1 MRRARIGLCLSLI
14 LAVVGGVASCST
26 STDIEGSPVTTTQ
39 KAPRPT
45 DPLDSD
51 ALVSGSEAV
60 AQLQALVNSMLA
72 AQDPCAVLTQRDIKE
87 NRLDPS
93 LFTSAAA
100 RRVVAKGL
108 VDVYDHLI
116 TISPAAITSA
126 LQSQKAVLIEVL
138 AVVDQYANDPSGTK
152 ATKEIDRLVNAPGYL
167 AAQTQL
173 TSWVSANCR

>member
-1 MRRARIGLCLSLI
+1 MTRVRIGLV
-14 LAVVGGVASCST
+14 LAVVVALGGAVASCST
-26 STDIEGSPVTTTQ
+26 STDIEGSPVTTTE
-39 KAPRPT
+39 KAPKPT

-51 ALVSGSEAV
+51 ALVTGSEAV
-60 AQLQALVNSMLA
+60 AQLQALVDSMLA
-72 AQDPCAVLTQRDIKE
+72 TQDPCAVLTQRDLKE

-108 VDVYDHLI
+108 VSVYDHLI
-116 TISPAAITSA
+116 QISPAAITSA
-126 LQSQKAVLIEVL
+126 LQSQKAVLVEVL
-138 AVVDQYANDPSGTK
+138 AVVDQYANDPTGTK

-173 TSWVSANCR
+173 TTWVSGNCR